1 MKGNIVATKTKVS
14 PLTLV
19 NLTLEPEQT
28 YMIVDLLYETAGL
41 YPTEKTQALIEY
53 IEGRVLDAGLPLTIE
68 EHQGVALSPE
78 FEERKRLV
86 LDFFADGVEEP
97 EEIDCE

>member
-1 MKGNIVATKTKVS
+1 
-14 PLTLV
+14 
-19 NLTLEPEQT
+19 
-28 YMIVDLLYETAGL
+28 LYETAGL

>member
-1 MKGNIVATKTKVS
+1 MATKAS

-19 NLTLEPEQT
+19 GLSLEPEQA

-41 YPTEKTQALIEY
+41 YPADNTQALIEY
-53 IEGRVLDAGLPLTIE
+53 VEGRVLDADLPLTIE
-68 EHQGVALSPE
+68 EHQGISLSPE

-86 LDFFADGVEEP
+86 LNFFQDSIEDTQD
-97 EEIDCE
+97 IDCD

>member
-1 MKGNIVATKTKVS
+1 MKGNTMATKVS

-19 NLTLEPEQT
+19 DLSPEPEQV
-28 YMIVDLLYETAGL
+28 YMLVDLLYETAGL
-41 YPTEKTQALIEY
+41 YPPEKTQALIEY
-53 IEGRVLDAGLPLTIE
+53 LEGRLLDAGLPLTIE

>member
-1 MKGNIVATKTKVS
+1 MATKVS

-19 NLTLEPEQT
+19 DLSLEPEQA
-28 YMIVDLLYETAGL
+28 YMVVDLLYETAGL
-41 YPTEKTQALIEY
+41 YPAEKTQALIEY
-53 IEGRVLDAGLPLTIE
+53 VEERVLDANLPLTIE
-68 EHQGVALSPE
+68 EHQGISLSPE

-86 LDFFADGVEEP
+86 LNFFQDSVEDT

>member
-1 MKGNIVATKTKVS
+1 MATKVN

-19 NLTLEPEQT
+19 DLSLEPEQA
-28 YMIVDLLYETAGL
+28 YMVVDLLYETAGL
-41 YPTEKTQALIEY
+41 YPAEKTQELIEY
-53 IEGRVLDAGLPLTIE
+53 VEGRLLDANLPLTIE

-86 LDFFADGVEEP
+86 LDFFQDSVEEP
-97 EEIDCE
+97 IEIDCE